1 MSLARRA
8 SLLTAAAVVLQ
19 LSSASAQARSGG
31 FVQGERPTAG
41 PQIGYGTDHTK
52 FFIGGQFAYPV
63 RNRIDLYPTFQYYFP
78 GHSLH
83 LWSLDGTVRYWP
95 KTSLKDSGLYV
106 GGGLNISH
114 SSVKVNTGVGTASA
128 SSTDAGLSLLSGWQF
143 KTTSKLLPFGQVR
156 IVIGDG
162 SRVDFG
168 GGINFGL

>member
-8 SLLTAAAVVLQ
+8 TLLTALAVLLQ
-19 LSSASAQARSGG
+19 TSAGSAQMHAKG
-31 FVQGERPTAG
+31 FAQGERPSVG
-41 PQIGYGTDHTK
+41 PQIGFGTNSTK

-63 RNRIDLYPTFQYYFP
+63 RDRWDLYPTFQYYFP

-95 KTSLKDSGLYV
+95 KLNVEDSGLYV

-114 SSVKVNTGVGTASA
+114 SSVKVNTGLGSVSG

-143 KTTSKLLPFGQVR
+143 KASTSFVPFAQIRV
-156 IVIGDG
+156 VLANG

-168 GGINFGL
+168 GGINFSL